1 MSLLADIFECNMT
14 SNFFTKILNML
25 LSVKHVV
32 CKISSLTSVLFI
44 LQNLAWRKTGLTLIT
59 NTDKTLYVFEETS
72 AWINVTSA

>member
-1 MSLLADIFECNMT
+1 
-14 SNFFTKILNML
+14 ML